1 MKSIATLIRLKRW
14 ALDEKRRALA
24 DLERLRGEMVDRAAA
39 LEKEIAAEQASAP
52 ADVVQFAYAAYVRR
66 AMGQREALAQSI
78 AGIDS
83 QIAEAQLEIGEVFSE
98 LKRYERVQEMAQQK
112 AESELKRRETAVM
125 DDIAGRRHAPKPPLS
140 PSRPQKVE
148 AAKLPLPRTQAKTA

>member
-24 DLERLRGEMVDRAAA
+24 DLERLRAEMTERAAA
-39 LEKEIAAEQASAP
+39 LESEIAAEQGAAP
-52 ADVVQFAYAAYVRR
+52 AEVVQFAYAAYVRR

-78 AGIDS
+78 AGIDG
-83 QIAEAQLEIGEVFSE
+83 QIAEAQLEIAEVFSE

-112 AESELKRRETAVM
+112 AQTEIKRRETAVM
-125 DDIAGRRHAPKPPLS
+125 DEIAGRRHAVRPPASPAEPQKLPAPKP
-140 PSRPQKVE
+140 
-148 AAKLPLPRTQAKTA
+148 QAKTA

>member
-14 ALDEKRRALA
+14 TLDEKRRALA
-24 DLERLRGEMVDRAAA
+24 DLERLRTEMVERASA
-39 LEKEIAAEQASAP
+39 LEKEIAAEQGAAP

-78 AGIDS
+78 AGVDA

-98 LKRYERVQEMAQQK
+98 LKRYERVQEMADQK
-112 AESELKRRETAVM
+112 AKVEVRRRETAVL
-125 DDIAGRRHAPKPPLS
+125 DEVAGRRHAVRQPEVTTAPK
-140 PSRPQKVE
+140 V
-148 AAKLPLPRTQAKTA
+148 QAKTA

>member
-14 ALDEKRRALA
+14 TLDEKRRALA
-24 DLERLRGEMVDRAAA
+24 DLERLRTEMVERAAA
-39 LEKEIAAEQASAP
+39 LEKEIAAEQGAAP

-78 AGIDS
+78 GGIDA

-98 LKRYERVQEMAQQK
+98 LKRYERVQEMAEQK
-112 AESELKRRETAVM
+112 ARVEVQRRETAVL
-125 DDIAGRRHAPKPPLS
+125 DEVAGRRHATRQPAAAPIA
-140 PSRPQKVE
+140 QKIQ
-148 AAKLPLPRTQAKTA
+148 AQKIQAKTA

>member
-24 DLERLRGEMVDRAAA
+24 DLERLRAEMLDRTAA
-39 LEKEIAAEQASAP
+39 LQKEIVAEQASAP
-52 ADVVQFAYAAYVRR
+52 AEVVQFAYAAYVRR
-66 AMGQREALAQSI
+66 AMGQREALGQSI

-112 AESELKRRETAVM
+112 AQSEIKRRETAVM
-125 DDIAGRRHAPKPPLS
+125 DEIAGRRHVAHPPASSDPQEKNLA
-140 PSRPQKVE
+140 QKV
-148 AAKLPLPRTQAKTA
+148 QAKTA

>member
-24 DLERLRGEMVDRAAA
+24 DLERLRAEMAGRAAA
-39 LEKEIAAEQASAP
+39 LEAEIKAEQGAAP

-78 AGIDS
+78 AGIDA
-83 QIAEAQLEIGEVFSE
+83 QIAEAQLEIGEAFGE
-98 LKRYERVQEMAQQK
+98 LKRYERVQEMATEK
-112 AESELKRRETAVM
+112 AKVQLRRRETAVL
-125 DDIAGRRHAPKPPLS
+125 DEIAGQRHAAKQPEPAKPA
-140 PSRPQKVE
+140 KV
-148 AAKLPLPRTQAKTA
+148 QAKTA

>member
-24 DLERLRGEMVDRAAA
+24 DLERLRTEMVERAAA
-39 LEKEIAAEQASAP
+39 LEGEIAAEQGAAP
-52 ADVVQFAYAAYVRR
+52 AEVVQFAYAAYVRR

-78 AGIDS
+78 GGIDS

-112 AESELKRRETAVM
+112 AQSELKRRETAVM
-125 DDIAGRRHAPKPPLS
+125 DEIAGRRHAVRPPAQS
-140 PSRPQKVE
+140 QKLQP
-148 AAKLPLPRTQAKTA
+148 AKIQAKTA

>member
-24 DLERLRGEMVDRAAA
+24 DLERLRAEMVERAAA
-39 LEKEIAAEQASAP
+39 LEKEIAAEQGAAP

-66 AMGQREALAQSI
+66 AMSQREALQASI
-78 AGIDS
+78 DGLDS

-98 LKRYERVQEMAQQK
+98 LKRYQRVQEMAEQK
-112 AESELKRRETAVM
+112 ARADMRRRETAVLDEM
-125 DDIAGRRHAPKPPLS
+125 AGRRHAASQAEAKPSDFPGADA
-140 PSRPQKVE
+140 QKVH
-148 AAKLPLPRTQAKTA
+148 AKRA